1 MENSL
6 QNYYSSGFKLSKQ
19 LQKKQ
24 EELLQSK
31 FNISKSK
38 LPSGP
43 TNDEKII
50 EADQIQ
56 TKNEIKISDVK
67 QPQDFV
73 MQKLNQQTNAPRF
86 TPNLNAASEIQND
99 RQFSNIKAEFIE
111 SNNTMQA
118 IEEPEQNQE
127 NSESKES
134 EKVLEQKNLQM
145 KTNND
150 GQSRIDQFQRND
162 YKKNFNTNKPKDQ
175 QSKVIFGN
183 PGTTVGFRVQD
194 DSDNESEYKGE
205 KNKKITE
212 TFVND
217 NLKDHQL
224 PIELPFHC
232 ELQNEVKVVDT
243 DINKF
248 HNVDLGL
255 EYSDSFVNRD
265 NWNLLQIPNENL
277 FGTIQAP
284 AVSEEIAE
292 SLEQVNY
299 QDKFALVRHLNSL
312 EYDSCGFII
321 DKNTRNFDSTKTNDE
336 LLKVGKLKV
345 YKSGKMKL
353 CIGNKKYQ
361 VASGTNV
368 NFKQSV
374 LALNHNNKRG
384 YAVCNVDKKFISI
397 SS

>member
-118 IEEPEQNQE
+118 IEEPEQN
-127 NSESKES
+127 
-134 EKVLEQKNLQM
+134 
-145 KTNND
+145 
-150 GQSRIDQFQRND
+150 
-162 YKKNFNTNKPKDQ
+162 
-175 QSKVIFGN
+175 
-183 PGTTVGFRVQD
+183 
-194 DSDNESEYKGE
+194 
-205 KNKKITE
+205 
-212 TFVND
+212 
-217 NLKDHQL
+217 
-224 PIELPFHC
+224 
-232 ELQNEVKVVDT
+232 
-243 DINKF
+243 
-248 HNVDLGL
+248 
-255 EYSDSFVNRD
+255 
-265 NWNLLQIPNENL
+265 
-277 FGTIQAP
+277 
-284 AVSEEIAE
+284 
-292 SLEQVNY
+292 
-299 QDKFALVRHLNSL
+299 
-312 EYDSCGFII
+312 
-321 DKNTRNFDSTKTNDE
+321 
-336 LLKVGKLKV
+336 
-345 YKSGKMKL
+345 
-353 CIGNKKYQ
+353 
-361 VASGTNV
+361 
-368 NFKQSV
+368 
-374 LALNHNNKRG
+374 
-384 YAVCNVDKKFISI
+384 
-397 SS
+397 